1 MLELSFVVGVTEEKV
16 LDGGGT
22 NGCVGGG
29 HEEGVMGLDLSGC
42 WKPRAGESAPDDG
55 IPGLAEPVRYSK
67 AAWTAMLD
75 GLNGPVELKDALREW
90 LAEAGIWPKNCW

>member
-22 NGCVGGG
+22 NGCAGGR
-29 HEEGVMGLDLSGC
+29 HEEGVMGLDDLSGC
-42 WKPRAGESAPDDG
+42 WKPRAGDSAPDDG

-67 AAWTAMLD
+67 AAWTAILD
-75 GLNGPVELKDALREW
+75 GLKGPVELKEALREW
-90 LAEAGIWPKNCW
+90 LAEAGIWPKNC